1 MLKVSRQPS
10 GEPEIFYSLQ
20 GEGVTAGTPTVFLR
34 LANCNLSCSWCDTKY
49 TWDWESYDS
58 RREVMELSDDDAHER
73 ILAFECRH
81 LVITGGEPLMQQRAL
96 GSVVSRLASQGFFCE
111 VETNGTLEPTLQ
123 MTKAMGSVVS
133 RLASQGFFCEVE
145 TNGTLEPTLQMTKAI
160 AQWNVSPKLAN
171 SANKASRREVPDALR
186 AFRDLDNAYFKFVV
200 AEPADVDE
208 VCQLIERH
216 NLPSCRVLLMPEGTT
231 PRVVSDRGKWV
242 AQACADRGFR
252 FTTRHHILLWGDE
265 RGR

>member
-1 MLKVSRQPS
+1 
-10 GEPEIFYSLQ
+10 
-20 GEGVTAGTPTVFLR
+20 
-34 LANCNLSCSWCDTKY
+34 
-49 TWDWESYDS
+49 
-58 RREVMELSDDDAHER
+58 MELSEDDAHAR
-73 ILAFECRH
+73 ILAFECPH

-123 MTKAMGSVVS
+123 MTKA
-133 RLASQGFFCEVE
+133 
-145 TNGTLEPTLQMTKAI
+145 I
-160 AQWNVSPKLAN
+160 AQWNVSPKLSN
-171 SANKASRREVPDALR
+171 SGNQPARREIPEVLR

-208 VCQLIERH
+208 VCRLIERH
-216 NLPSCRVLLMPEGTT
+216 DLPSCRVLLMPEGTT
-231 PRVVSDRGKWV
+231 SRVVSERGKWV

-252 FTTRHHILLWGDE
+252 FTTRHHILLWGDQ

>member
-49 TWDWESYDS
+49 TWDWQSHDY
-58 RREVMELSDDDAHER
+58 RREVMELSDDEARER
-73 ILAFECRH
+73 ILAFECPH

-96 GSVVSRLASQGFFCE
+96 ESVVSTLASQGIFCE
-111 VETNGTLEPTLQ
+111 VETNGTLEPTPQ
-123 MTKAMGSVVS
+123 MA
-133 RLASQGFFCEVE
+133 
-145 TNGTLEPTLQMTKAI
+145 NAI

-171 SANKASRREVPDALR
+171 SANEASRREVPDALR

-200 AEPADVDE
+200 AAPADVDE
-208 VCQLIERH
+208 VCKLIERH
-216 NLPSCRVLLMPEGTT
+216 DLPSCRVLLMPEGTT
-231 PRVVSDRGKWV
+231 SRVVSERGKWV

-252 FTTRHHILLWGDE
+252 FTTRHHILLWGDQ

>member
-49 TWDWESYDS
+49 TWDWQSHDY
-58 RREVMELSDDDAHER
+58 RREVMELSDDEARER
-73 ILAFECRH
+73 ILAFECPH

-96 GSVVSRLASQGFFCE
+96 ESVVSRLASQGIFCE
-111 VETNGTLEPTLQ
+111 VETNGTLEPT
-123 MTKAMGSVVS
+123 
-133 RLASQGFFCEVE
+133 
-145 TNGTLEPTLQMTKAI
+145 PQMTKAI

-171 SANKASRREVPDALR
+171 SANEASRREVPDALR

-200 AEPADVDE
+200 AAPADVDE
-208 VCQLIERH
+208 VCKLIERH
-216 NLPSCRVLLMPEGTT
+216 DLPSCRVLLMPEGTT
-231 PRVVSDRGKWV
+231 SQVVSERGKWV

-252 FTTRHHILLWGDE
+252 FTTRHHILLWGDQ